1 VSAEPKIVPQLF
13 LSLDTR
19 VTCPKCACKFS
30 LEEGFARQA
39 LEKLEQS
46 TEGALEAVREGER
59 AQALKQA
66 QQLATQRDKSLRN
79 EIAQLQQ
86 LVKDQAEGHAKAL
99 QEVGKLSE
107 QAMAPQLEALRARLA
122 ESQAKVETFA
132 QQEAALLAREQGLE
146 TRIAQE
152 AQTRAQQL
160 FASDR
165 QELEQQLAQKSHLIS
180 QLRSAE
186 LSLRREKSALEDR
199 AAGLEIEVA
208 RKLDSGRAELETRV
222 RVQERE
228 RAELERAD
236 LQKRL
241 DDVNVQLAE
250 AQRKTHQGSQQLQ
263 GEVLELTL
271 QSGLERAFP
280 LDTIDEVK
288 KGARGGDVIQRVMT
302 RSGQAAGILLWEAKR
317 ARDWSA
323 QWVTKLKEDMRGC
336 GADVAVLVITGTALP
351 KDWESGQLFGLHEDI
366 WITSWTTA
374 LQLAAVLRSGLLDLH
389 KQRLVSTGKGEKM
402 EAVYDYLTSSQFA
415 HKLKAIYGTFYRM
428 RQELEAEKSQTLQ
441 RWARREKQL
450 QTGIAELVGVAGD
463 IQGLAQQDLPLLEM
477 GEAAESDPPAAPA
490 TDTPQ
495 LGLRI
500 EEKS

>member
-1 VSAEPKIVPQLF
+1 VPLREGISVSAEPKIVPQLF

-19 VTCPKCACKFS
+19 VTCPKCTSKFS

-39 LEKLEQS
+39 LERFEHS
-46 TEGALEAVREGER
+46 TEGALRAVREGER
-59 AQALKQA
+59 AQ
-66 QQLATQRDKSLRN
+66 TLR
-79 EIAQLQQ
+79 
-86 LVKDQAEGHAKAL
+86 QAERA
-99 QEVGKLSE
+99 V
-107 QAMAPQLEALRARLA
+107 APELEALRSQLA
-122 ESQAKVETFA
+122 ESQTRMDAVA
-132 QQEAALLAREQGLE
+132 QREAALQAREQGLE
-146 TRIAQE
+146 SRIAQE
-152 AQTRAQQL
+152 AQSRAQKL
-160 FASDR
+160 FATDR
-165 QELEQQLAQKSHLIS
+165 QELEQQLAQKSEVIS

-186 LSLRREKSALEDR
+186 LSLRREKSTLEDR
-199 AAGLEIEVA
+199 AAALEIEVA
-208 RKLDSGRAELETRV
+208 RKLDAGRAELEARV
-222 RVQERE
+222 RTQERE
-228 RAELERAD
+228 RADFEKAD

-241 DDVNVQLAE
+241 DDVNTQLAE

-302 RSGQAAGILLWEAKR
+302 RNGQAAGIFLWEAKR

-336 GADVAVLVITGTALP
+336 GADVGVLVITGTALP
-351 KDWESGQLFGLHEDI
+351 KEWESGQLFGLHEDI
-366 WITSWTTA
+366 WITAWATA

-415 HKLKAIYGTFYRM
+415 HKLKAVYGTFYRM
-428 RQELEAEKSQTLQ
+428 RQELESEKSQTLQ

-477 GEAAESDPPAAPA
+477 GEATEPDTLAAPGG
-490 TDTPQ
+490 DTPQ
-495 LGLRI
+495 LGLKI
-500 EEKS
+500 GEKP